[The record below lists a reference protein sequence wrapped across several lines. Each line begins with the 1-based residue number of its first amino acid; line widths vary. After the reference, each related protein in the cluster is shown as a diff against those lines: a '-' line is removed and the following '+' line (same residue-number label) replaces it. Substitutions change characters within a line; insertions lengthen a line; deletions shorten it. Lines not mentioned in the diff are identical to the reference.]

1 LLEAIEELLS
11 DLNTALEELEFNFNV
26 RTNEHNAL
34 VIELEQDIQDATIDI
49 DRAEDLLNNLLF
61 PRR

>member
-1 LLEAIEELLS
+1 LLDAIEELLS
-11 DLNTALEELEFNFNV
+11 DLNNALEELEFNFNV

-34 VIELEQDIQDATIDI
+34 VTELEQDIQDATIDI